1 MSLRRMDIKSVV
13 VGGGP
18 VASLVVLC
26 PQERKVGE
34 GAIKLPI
41 RIGTVEASAISM
53 GVERPEGG
61 RPMTHD
67 LLINAVVALGGK
79 VASVRVTSVSGTT
92 FYAQVEL
99 VAANGNHE
107 YLDAR
112 PSDAIA
118 LAVRT
123 GAPVYAEESVLTTA
137 ALPDFAAVEKDE
149 QEAELAEFHQF
160 VESLSP
166 EDFNVPTDGNADGQA

>member
-1 MSLRRMDIKSVV
+1 MDIKSVV
-13 VGGGP
+13 VGEGP

-26 PQERKVGE
+26 PQQTKAGE

-41 RIGTVEASAISM
+41 RIGTVEAAAISM
-53 GVERPEGG
+53 GVERPAGG

-67 LLINAVVALGGK
+67 LLASAIEALGGK

-99 VAANGNHE
+99 VATDGNHE

-149 QEAELAEFHQF
+149 REAELAEFHRF
-160 VESLSP
+160 VEGLSP
-166 EDFNVPTDGNADGQA
+166 EDFNVPTDGNSDAQA

>member
-1 MSLRRMDIKSVV
+1 MTLIRMDIKSIV

-26 PQERKVGE
+26 PHGRDSEKNPV
-34 GAIKLPI
+34 KLPI

-53 GVERPEGG
+53 GVERQPGG

-67 LLINAVVALGGK
+67 LLLDAIEKLGAN
-79 VASVRVTSVSGTT
+79 VDSVRITSVSGTA
-92 FYAQVEL
+92 FYAQLILMDATGEQR
-99 VAANGNHE
+99 

-118 LAVRT
+118 IAVRC
-123 GAPVYAEESVLTTA
+123 GCDIYANQEVLDTA
-137 ALPDFAAVEKDE
+137 TLPDFGGIEEDEKR
-149 QEAELAEFHQF
+149 AEMEEFHNF
-160 VESLSP
+160 VENLSP
-166 EDFNVPTDGNADGQA
+166 DDFNVSDHKDGTEE

>member
-1 MSLRRMDIKSVV
+1 MDIKSVV

-18 VASLVVLC
+18 IASLVVLC
-26 PQERKVGE
+26 PQETRSGE
-34 GAIKLPI
+34 GAVKLPI

-53 GVERPEGG
+53 GVDRPKGA

-67 LLINAVVALGGK
+67 LLANAIEALGAK
-79 VASVRVTSVSGTT
+79 VGSVRVTSVSGTT
-92 FYAQVEL
+92 FFAQVEL
-99 VAANGNHE
+99 VTAEHEHE

-112 PSDAIA
+112 PSDAVA

-123 GAPVYAEESVLTTA
+123 GAPIYAEESVLATA
-137 ALPDFAAVEKDE
+137 GLPDFDAVKKSE

-160 VESLSP
+160 VEGLSP
-166 EDFNVPTDGNADGQA
+166 EDFNVPADGKDDQKA